1 MGQERRSRGGR
12 GVVVGAGAGAGAGA
26 GRASEGGGSGCLSH
40 TLTSG
45 DFVPVTNGS
54 EYIKEKKLKFLTFF
68 VCERISLSYGCIDQ
82 P

>member
-1 MGQERRSRGGR
+1 MGQEQSRGGQ
-12 GVVVGAGAGAGAGA
+12 GLVVGAGA
-26 GRASEGGGSGCLSH
+26 GRASKGSGSGCLSH

-68 VCERISLSYGCIDQ
+68 VHERISSSYGSVDQ
-82 P
+82 PQMKRI

>member
-1 MGQERRSRGGR
+1 MGQERRGRGGR
-12 GVVVGAGAGAGAGA
+12 GVVVGAG
-26 GRASEGGGSGCLSH
+26 RASEDGGSGCLSH

-68 VCERISLSYGCIDQ
+68 VHERISSSYGCVDQ
-82 P
+82 PRMKRI